1 MENFEKIEYED
12 VVNGNVEQ
20 KLVESVK
27 DEIDVLVG
35 RYNWRLYD
43 CLIDCESP
51 IEQLMAL
58 ELYRIKDRLD
68 SWLSNIEI
76 FETLYQEEME
86 LNGKNYRF
94 DFMINIVFKILNEY
108 SNSLNLVIGCDGYDF
123 HQKTK
128 EQVKKDNER
137 DRNLQMA
144 GYYIFRFSGSE
155 IYNDL
160 QMCGQRITEFIMKKY
175 YEFEE
180 SMLKKNV

>member
-1 MENFEKIEYED
+1 MDNFKKIEYED
-12 VVNGNVEQ
+12 IVDGKVEK
-20 KLVESVK
+20 KLTESVK
-27 DEIDVLVG
+27 DEIDVLMG
-35 RYNWRLYD
+35 QYNWHLYN

-58 ELYRIKDRLD
+58 ELDRVRHRLD

-76 FETLYQEEME
+76 FDILYQEKKE

-94 DFMINIVFKILNEY
+94 DFLINIEFKILGKY
-108 SNSLNLVIGCDGYDF
+108 GNSVNLVIECDGHDF

-128 EQVKKDNER
+128 EQVKRDYEK

-155 IYNDL
+155 IYNNL